1 MHEVRRMSS
10 GSRCVNGTS
19 PTVLR
24 VACVALAVAFAW
36 AAPASAGVAG
46 VNGGKLV
53 YTGSSAADEILVGY
67 LTGGSGDGWLLTA
80 YGTTAITAQAGCSG
94 GPTVVTCAANAVTGG
109 LQIDLGDGVNV
120 LDTDL
125 DHPVPSGTRLSVTG
139 GSGED
144 YVLQSGAR
152 EAIED
157 QTIVTFGGG
166 DYVEIGAGADD
177 VDTGDGADRVFDYG
191 GSAADAVRLGAQ
203 DDTVFAQSSSADGS
217 DAYDGGRGRDRVVY
231 QARTVPVTADLSGK
245 APGLTPEDALTGL
258 EEVTGSPTAANTLI
272 GNGARNYLVGGAAG
286 DVLEGGTNDDVLEG
300 RHGDNRLVGG
310 QGWDVLT
317 SGSGDDELD
326 TRDGMGDSLVR
337 CEGGADEA
345 LVDQFDGAG
354 SDCESV
360 STTST
365 AVPSVFIGLTLDSPG
380 GDVFS
385 TAPFPT
391 ETTPYVVSLQTPDA
405 GGGEISIGT
414 ASVTR
419 TPPTN
424 ATFQGP
430 QYEIATQ
437 GTGAPLRITFS
448 IDYSARL
455 PGPPAVF
462 RDGLELPACTGAT
475 GLPAGVAA
483 CVTAVAQHQFSNT
496 GGWTPMEIAVLA
508 DHAGSWNVGWYPTPD
523 DGGGGNGDGSGGGGG
538 LLLPVPPTPVPP
550 GNRSGGTADTTGPVI
565 PGASAAPAATVRSN
579 RFAFTI
585 GPFSEPVTGTVALV
599 SNAIRYRGKQA
610 RIKLPAKPFA
620 AAPGKRFT
628 LAFRLTRKQSRLLA
642 KARKVKL
649 TATVTARDVHGNA
662 SSRKV
667 GFQLKAARKSN

>member
-1 MHEVRRMSS
+1 MSS

-19 PTVLR
+19 PTMLR

-53 YTGSSAADEILVGY
+53 YTGSSAEDEILVGY
-67 LTGGSGDGWLLTA
+67 LTGGSGDSWLLTA
-80 YGTTAITAQAGCSG
+80 YGTTVITAQAGCSG
-94 GPTVVTCAANAVTGG
+94 GPTEVTCAASGVTGG
-109 LQIDLGDGVNV
+109 LQIDLGDGGNV

-125 DHPVPSGTRLSVTG
+125 DHPVPAGTRLSVTG

-144 YVLQSGAR
+144 YVLQSHAT

-157 QTIVTFGGG
+157 QTIVTFGGD
-166 DYVEIGAGADD
+166 DYVQIGAGTDD
-177 VDTGDGADRVFDYG
+177 VDTGDGADMVLDYG
-191 GSAADAVRLGAQ
+191 GSGSDTVRLGAQ
-203 DDTVFAQSSSADGS
+203 NDIVSVQSQSADGS
-217 DAYDGGRGRDRVVY
+217 DVYDGGRGRDRVVY
-231 QARTVPVTADLSGK
+231 QARTVPVTADLSGT
-245 APGLTPEDALTGL
+245 APGLTPEDALSGL

-272 GNGARNYLVGGAAG
+272 GNGARNVLVGGAAS

-326 TRDGMGDSLVR
+326 TRDGMRDSLVL
-337 CEGGADEA
+337 CVGGTDEA

-360 STTST
+360 SITAT
-365 AVPSVFIGLTLDSPG
+365 AVPSVLIGLTLDSPG

-391 ETTPYVVSLQTPDA
+391 ETTPYVVSVQTPDA

-414 ASVTR
+414 VSVTHM
-419 TPPTN
+419 PPTN

-437 GTGAPLRITFS
+437 GTGAPLLITFS

-483 CVTAVAQHQFSNT
+483 CVTGVAPHKFSNT
-496 GGWTPMEIAVLA
+496 GGWTPMEIAALA
-508 DHAGSWNVGWYPTPD
+508 DHASSWNIGWYPTPD
-523 DGGGGNGDGSGGGGG
+523 DGGGGNGDGSSGGGGGGG
-538 LLLPVPPTPVPP
+538 LLPPVPPTPVPP
-550 GNRSGGTADTTGPVI
+550 GSRPGSTADTTAPVI
-565 PGASAAPAATVRSN
+565 PGPSSAPATIVRSS
-579 RFAFTI
+579 RFAFTV
-585 GPFSEPVTGTVALV
+585 GPFSEPVTGTVALI
-599 SNAIRYRGKQA
+599 SSPILNGGKKA

-620 AAPGKRFT
+620 AAPGKRVKV
-628 LAFRLTRKQSRLLA
+628 AFRLTRKQSKLLA
-642 KARKVKL
+642 KARRVKL
-649 TATVTARDVHGNA
+649 TATVTARDVHGNT
-662 SSRKV
+662 SSRKIN
-667 GFQLKAARKSN
+667 FQLKAPRRSN

>member
-1 MHEVRRMSS
+1 MSS
-10 GSRCVNGTS
+10 SRCSNGASQTM
-19 PTVLR
+19 LR
-24 VACVALAVAFAW
+24 VACVAFAVALAW
-36 AAPASAGVAG
+36 AAPASAGVAS

-53 YTGSSAADEILVGY
+53 YTGTSAADELLIGY
-67 LTGGSGDGWLLTA
+67 LSGGAGDRWLLTA

-94 GPTVVTCAANAVTGG
+94 GPTAVTCAASGVTNG
-109 LQIDLGDGVNV
+109 LQIDLGDGENG

-125 DHPVPSGTRLSVTG
+125 DHPVPAGTRLSVTG
-139 GSGED
+139 GSGGD
-144 YVLQSGAR
+144 YVLQSDASD
-152 EAIED
+152 AIED
-157 QTIVTFGGG
+157 QTIVTFGGD
-166 DYVEIGAGADD
+166 DYVQIGAGTDH
-177 VDTGDGADRVFDYG
+177 VDTGDGADMVYDYG
-191 GSAADAVRLGAQ
+191 GSGSDTVRLGAQ
-203 DDTVFAQSSSADGS
+203 NDIVVAQSTSADGS
-217 DAYDGGRGRDRVVY
+217 DVYDGGRGRDRVVY
-231 QARTVPVTADLSGK
+231 QARTVPVTADLSGT
-245 APGLTPEDALTGL
+245 APGLTPEDALSGL

-286 DVLEGGTNDDVLEG
+286 DVLEGGTNDDILEG

-310 QGWDVLT
+310 QGWDLLST
-317 SGSGDDELD
+317 GSGDDEID
-326 TRDGMGDSLVR
+326 TRDGMRDSLVR

-360 STTST
+360 SIT
-365 AVPSVFIGLTLDSPG
+365 ATAIPSVLTGLTLDSPG

-414 ASVTR
+414 VSVTH
-419 TPPTN
+419 TPPAD

-483 CVTAVAQHQFSNT
+483 CVTGVAPHKFSNE
-496 GGWTPMEIAVLA
+496 GGWTPMEIAVLT
-508 DHAGSWNVGWYPTPD
+508 DHASSWNIGWHPIPN
-523 DGGGGNGDGSGGGGG
+523 DGGGGNGDGGSGGGG
-538 LLLPVPPTPVPP
+538 LSLPVPPTPIPP
-550 GNRSGGTADTTGPVI
+550 GRRSDGTTDTTGPLI
-565 PGASAAPAATVRSN
+565 PGPSAAPATTVHRN
-579 RFAFTI
+579 RFAFMV
-585 GPFSEPVTGTVALV
+585 GPFGEPVTGTVALV
-599 SNAIRYRGKQA
+599 SNPIRSGGKKA
-610 RIKLPAKPFA
+610 RIRLPATPFA
-620 AAPGKRFT
+620 AAPGKQAKV
-628 LAFRLTRKQSRLLA
+628 AFRLTKKQSKLLA
-642 KARKVKL
+642 KARKVKM
-649 TATVTARDVHGNA
+649 TATVIARDAHGNA
-662 SSRKV
+662 SSRKINL
-667 GFQLKAARKSN
+667 QLRAASRSN